1 MPTEDEAVV
10 GLYGKYQ
17 GQFPPARQTGGSA
30 GPANPHTFAGYR
42 ICAFPDAL
50 DEQTPAIGY
59 MPGRLTWKFGER
71 LKGMGFEIVNS
82 GISGEV
88 CRDRNL
94 LTGDSPL
101 AGNRSASW
109 PPLPCWRQ

>member
-1 MPTEDEAVV
+1 
-10 GLYGKYQ
+10 
-17 GQFPPARQTGGSA
+17 
-30 GPANPHTFAGYR
+30 
-42 ICAFPDAL
+42 
-50 DEQTPAIGY
+50 

-82 GISGEV
+82 GISGAV

-101 AGNRSASW
+101 AGN
-109 PPLPCWRQ
+109 PLGKLAATTLLEAVSRQ